1 MLKEAEALLVV
12 TDTRTG
18 IQVAVVQGSAKA
30 RDLGSNLELDSLTV
44 FAALAGYSNTRDH
57 ERGFFRTGSLN
68 PFLFLGNNRARKR
81 DEAKPFSE
89 KGHLSSLHQCRKRQS
104 ITQLLG

>member
-12 TDTRTG
+12 TDTVPVFRWL
-18 IQVAVVQGSAKA
+18 VVQGSAKA
-30 RDLGSNLELDSLTV
+30 RDLGGNLKLGSLTV

-57 ERGFFRTGSLN
+57 QRGFFRIGSLN
-68 PFLFLGNNRARKR
+68 PFLFLGNNQTKKR

-89 KGHLSSLHQCRKRQS
+89 NGHLSSLHQCRKRQS
-104 ITQLLG
+104 ITQL